1 MQNREWNAD
10 GRGFDPR
17 HLHQTPQ
24 KHKGHRKV
32 AFVFLFV
39 IVPSLNT
46 KDLQAT
52 KKDQLSQEGQLLD
65 KKSLRAVTGNIIK
78 NYGFWQQA
86 ENE

>member
-1 MQNREWNAD
+1 M
-10 GRGFDPR
+10 
-17 HLHQTPQ
+17 
-24 KHKGHRKV
+24 
-32 AFVFLFV
+32 FLFV

-46 KDLQAT
+46 KDLQDLE
-52 KKDQLSQEGQLLD
+52 KDQLSQEGQLLD